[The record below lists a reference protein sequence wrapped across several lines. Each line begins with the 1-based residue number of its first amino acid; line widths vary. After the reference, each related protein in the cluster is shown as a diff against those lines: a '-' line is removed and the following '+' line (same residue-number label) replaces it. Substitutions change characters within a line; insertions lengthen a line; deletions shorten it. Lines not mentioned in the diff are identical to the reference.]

1 MRMIRWGATA
11 FVALFAIT
19 VHAQEWRHLSTVHDG
34 SGVMSDNTVELDG
47 VAYRHVSAGGQ
58 PGGVFSSAGGDMV
71 NNAGFLQAVDIKRPD
86 QDTDSDGV
94 IDELDLDND
103 GDGLP
108 DLTEVEGSA
117 FDPTTPTL
125 VNVADTD
132 GDGIPDHDESVAGT
146 DPTDED
152 AFLQIT
158 SIESE
163 SGEVVLSWTARDG
176 KQYRV
181 LSADGSH
188 TYPFPDEAGSV
199 TAVGGDAPWYE
210 TTGHFTNEAPV
221 EVRTYAVE
229 VVVP

>member
-1 MRMIRWGATA
+1 MIRWGATA

-103 GDGLP
+103 GDGLH

-132 GDGIPDHDESVAGT
+132 EDGVSDHDESLAET
-146 DPTDED
+146 NPRDRE
-152 AFLQIT
+152 AFLRIT
-158 SIESE
+158 SIRNESD
-163 SGEVVLSWTARDG
+163 EVVLNWTARGG

-181 LSADGSH
+181 LSADDSH
-188 TYPFPDEAGSV
+188 TYPFPNVEDTV
-199 TAVGGDAPWYE
+199 TAEGGDAPWFE
-210 TTGHFTNEAPV
+210 TTGRFTNETPV
-221 EVRTYAVE
+221 EVKTYGVE